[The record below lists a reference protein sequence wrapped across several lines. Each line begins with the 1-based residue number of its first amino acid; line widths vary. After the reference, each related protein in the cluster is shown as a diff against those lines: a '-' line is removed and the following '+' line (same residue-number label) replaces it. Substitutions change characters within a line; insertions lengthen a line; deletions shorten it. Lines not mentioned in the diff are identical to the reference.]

1 MSFTSIRTRLI
12 VLFLSVASII
22 TALQG
27 IEG

>member
-1 MSFTSIRTRLI
+1 MGFTRIRTRFI
-12 VLFLSVASII
+12 ALFLTVASII